1 MYIFYSYLDRMKDY
15 EREKRLLERRH
26 KLRQQGAPNAEEGNV
41 NA

>member
-1 MYIFYSYLDRMKDY
+1 MKDY

-26 KLRQQGAPNAEEGNV
+26 KLKQDGAPNADEGML

>member
-1 MYIFYSYLDRMKDY
+1 MNIVCSYLDRMKDY

-26 KLRQQGAPNAEEGNV
+26 KLRQQGAPNAEEGTI